1 MLSDVLTKSAKEQL
15 MKALKIENLKGEA
28 LVYFNDEIKHRVVDP
43 LEEKKTTKKVLS
55 NSEWR
60 NSSSFSFLGET
71 CIQAYK
77 KS

>member
-1 MLSDVLTKSAKEQL
+1 

-60 NSSSFSFLGET
+60 NSSSFSFLGKT
-71 CIQAYK
+71 CIQAFK
-77 KS
+77 KSKY